1 MLSDTGMRAYVS
13 RGLGR
18 TAPAVRGGRRLPE
31 CSTSEEPGARTS
43 SFTTAGGTVV
53 IFAGAG
59 HPANQLD
66 GKAKAAPPFQPRA
79 IVCQTY
85 DSHSAPRVLKARL
98 GGLLDRAVNEHCA
111 TAAESAT
118 DSCLQQTLDS
128 APRSALARSTAL
140 PQRSRARASSAQRRA
155 SAHKAK
161 TNTAA
166 VLLRTAKETRA
177 TKTKNTAAKE
187 GR

>member
-1 MLSDTGMRAYVS
+1 M
-13 RGLGR
+13 
-18 TAPAVRGGRRLPE
+18 
-31 CSTSEEPGARTS
+31 
-43 SFTTAGGTVV
+43 

>member
-1 MLSDTGMRAYVS
+1 M
-13 RGLGR
+13 
-18 TAPAVRGGRRLPE
+18 
-31 CSTSEEPGARTS
+31 
-43 SFTTAGGTVV
+43 

-111 TAAESAT
+111 TAAENAT
-118 DSCLQQTLDS
+118 DNCLQQT
-128 APRSALARSTAL
+128 
-140 PQRSRARASSAQRRA
+140 
-155 SAHKAK
+155 
-161 TNTAA
+161 
-166 VLLRTAKETRA
+166 
-177 TKTKNTAAKE
+177 
-187 GR
+187 

>member
-1 MLSDTGMRAYVS
+1 MLSSTGMRAYVS

-18 TAPAVRGGRRLPE
+18 AAPAVRGGRRLPE

-59 HPANQLD
+59 HPANHSSMA
-66 GKAKAAPPFQPRA
+66 GKGRAPVSAEP

-85 DSHSAPRVLKARL
+85 ASHIALRVLKARL

-140 PQRSRARASSAQRRA
+140 PQRFRARASSAQRRA
-155 SAHKAK
+155 SAHK
-161 TNTAA
+161 
-166 VLLRTAKETRA
+166 
-177 TKTKNTAAKE
+177 TKTKTPGLE
-187 GR
+187 RPEETRRCPR